1 VLIPL
6 GSGPKQRLYD
16 GTIKRWRNPMNTPP
30 TIWMIQVI
38 YADGRFEDRYVAAAS
53 AEQAIEIVRG
63 DTPPATRRWARFIA

>member
-1 VLIPL
+1 
-6 GSGPKQRLYD
+6 
-16 GTIKRWRNPMNTPP
+16 MNTSP

-63 DTPPATRRWARFIA
+63 DTPPAARRWARFIA